1 MIKEVVI
8 VDAIRT
14 GVGSFLGSLSSVSAM
29 DLGKNVIKSLVMRS
43 NLDTKLI
50 SEVIMGQVLT
60 GGCGQNPARQAAV
73 NAGIDVSVPAYTV
86 GKVCGSGL
94 KAVALAASSIKS
106 GDNEIVI
113 SGGQENMS
121 LSAHS
126 LYLRAGAKF
135 GDAKLVDMMLND
147 GLSDA
152 FHSYSMGITAE
163 NVAKKY
169 NISREEQDQ
178 FALNSQNKAHAAS
191 SSGRFNDEIL
201 AVTIPSKKGDIIFNK
216 DEFIREGTS
225 LESLAKLRPAFDKD
239 GSVTAG
245 NASGINDGA
254 AACLVMSGEK
264 ASLLGLKPLAR
275 IVSYASAG
283 IDPEIMGVGPIGA
296 IEGALKKAGWSK
308 NDLDL
313 IELNEAFA
321 AQSIAVI
328 RSLDLDISKINVNGG
343 AIAIG
348 HPIGASGARVLTSLL
363 YEMKKRGAKKG
374 LASLC
379 IGGGMGIAMCV
390 ESL

>member
-29 DLGKNVIKSLVMRS
+29 DLGKNVIKSLVMRN

-113 SGGQENMS
+113 AGGQENMS
-121 LSAHS
+121 LSAHA

-152 FHSYSMGITAE
+152 FFSYSMGITAE

-178 FALNSQNKAHAAS
+178 FALNSQNKAHDAL

-201 AVTIPSKKGDIIFNK
+201 AVTIPNKKGDIIFNK

-296 IEGALKKAGWSK
+296 IEAALKKAGWSK

-390 ESL
+390 EGL